1 MIYTSGQKPSV
12 IFFALLGINSVTSK
26 LLDHATTF
34 HLQLP
39 IHQYSWSMEVQDL
52 PISGCL
58 NLCQT
63 NPTFEGLL
71 HSTIGMKVKGVICKV
86 TGGIDGVQTEFL
98 SQSDR
103 TSGHGP
109 VKSPTIRGTS
119 EANVEGMVVDGFQV
133 GCESEFLVQTQYS
146 RCKI

>member
-1 MIYTSGQKPSV
+1 MNVLQVASQNAQPTPVLVMFS
-12 IFFALLGINSVTSK
+12 
-26 LLDHATTF
+26 TT
-34 HLQLP
+34 
-39 IHQYSWSMEVQDL
+39 VQ
-52 PISGCL
+52 IIA
-58 NLCQT
+58 
-63 NPTFEGLL
+63 TFEGLL

-119 EANVEGMVVDGFQV
+119 EANVEGMVVDGFHV